1 MSRALDKEVLKSL
14 SQGDPKQVYDD
25 ISRLFDSPRGDG
37 LPLEVEILGKMH
49 PLAPD
54 VSFLI
59 DENAVGIPKIRL
71 FQAFSVAYTRFKELD
86 TRAAPQKN
94 GQILSKLLRPTTV
107 LLLVDPEHLTAANA
121 RKRAI
126 LQDAHSD
133 GYIRECL
140 GREKWFVDSLLTS
153 RLHRHTKSPVL
164 WSHRRWLLS
173 QFQTHGLQVDVPLEI
188 RTVILVS
195 GERHPKNYYAW
206 HHARWLVDTLDG
218 NHVGTETLRT
228 MVADVRDWCL
238 KHHDDI
244 SGWAFLHYLLRR
256 GGAEMGGERSGVFR
270 SILQMAESFRWR
282 NESVWWSI
290 HAMASTGLLTP
301 EDTLALEETG
311 GRMFGGLGTDDSDK
325 GALSR
330 KWFQRFRETRA
341 I

>member
-1 MSRALDKEVLKSL
+1 MKSL

-25 ISRLFDSPRGDG
+25 LSHLCDSPRDDG
-37 LPLEVEILGKMH
+37 LPLEIEILGKTH
-49 PLAPD
+49 PLTPD

-86 TRAAPQKN
+86 TRVSPQKHI
-94 GQILSKLLRPTTV
+94 QILSEVLRTTAV

-126 LQDAHSD
+126 LQDAHNGGD
-133 GYIRECL
+133 IRECL

-173 QFQTHGLQVDVPLEI
+173 QFQGHGLQVDVPLEI
-188 RTVILVS
+188 RTVILIS

-206 HHARWLVDTLDG
+206 HHARWLMDTFVNESHDE
-218 NHVGTETLRT
+218 TETRRT
-228 MVADVRDWCL
+228 VVADVRDWCL

-244 SGWAFLHYLLRR
+244 SGWAFLHFLLRT
-256 GGAEMGGERSGVFR
+256 GGAELGGERSRVFR
-270 SILQMAESFRWR
+270 SILGMAESFRWR
-282 NESVWWSI
+282 NESVWWFI
-290 HAMASTGLLTP
+290 HAMASTELLTP
-301 EDTLALEETG
+301 EDISALEETG
-311 GRMFGGLGTDDSDK
+311 GRMFGGLGTGDSGD

-330 KWFQRFRETRA
+330 KWFQGFRETRA